1 MTSNT
6 PTVRRAFML
15 AGLALLV
22 AVATPVV
29 ASADNTNRHTVAFGL
44 GYQSFMSDD
53 FDGSGFESAGIGNL
67 SYHYTV
73 NPAWD
78 VSFDSRMSFSGEDQT
93 VDFGGGPET
102 VNMNYS
108 TKWFGPG
115 VRYNFGTANTRPY
128 MQANLYYVSES
139 LSMEMGGVSASD
151 SESGVGLGFQ
161 GGMDVRLSRT
171 MSMPVEMNFMTA
183 SPANDLTS
191 VGAQAGLAFHFG
203 GTN

>member
-1 MTSNT
+1 MTSYT
-6 PTVRRAFML
+6 PTVRRAL
-15 AGLALLV
+15 ALCGLALLV
-22 AVATPVV
+22 AVASPVV
-29 ASADNTNRHTVAFGL
+29 AAADTNRHTVTFGL

-53 FDGSGFESAGIGNL
+53 FENSGFESAGMGNL

-73 NPAWD
+73 NPTFD
-78 VSFDSRMSFSGEDQT
+78 VAFDSRMSFSGEDET
-93 VDFGGGPET
+93 VDFGGGPTT
-102 VNMNYS
+102 VNTNYS

-115 VRYNFGTANTRPY
+115 VRYNFGTATTRPY

-139 LSMEMGGVSASD
+139 LSMEMDGVSASD
-151 SESGVGLGFQ
+151 SESGVGFGFQ
-161 GGMDVRLSRT
+161 GGMDIHLSRT

-203 GTN
+203 GM